1 MSEVKNSFKDTE
13 NKEKIN
19 NLKKSYD
26 INELNTIITVI
37 DVEKKEEQKANEL
50 IQIKESHIEKS
61 IFDISIDKSLKKT
74 LVNS

>member
-1 MSEVKNSFKDTE
+1 MSEVKNSFKDIE

-37 DVEKKEEQKANEL
+37 DVEKKEEQKTNEL

-61 IFDISIDKSLKKT
+61 IFDLFRKT
-74 LVNS
+74 GKCRNS